1 MLPKKFREIKRQ
13 FIFKATHELIESS
26 CDKLR
31 PVIYENANNDYVD
44 ETITTGTTLFEL
56 YLALQQFCKLGLEIF
71 NGKLLIKKTQYASVS
86 KHFKYSKIGKKCNK
100 EILNKWQF
108 SELHFFEL

>member
-1 MLPKKFREIKRQ
+1 MYTYIDIPKFFLSI
-13 FIFKATHELIESS
+13 IATHELIESS

-56 YLALQQFCKLGLEIF
+56 YLALQQFSKLGLEIF
-71 NGKLLIKKTQYASVS
+71 NGKLYYVLHTFICTLTRLI
-86 KHFKYSKIGKKCNK
+86 
-100 EILNKWQF
+100 
-108 SELHFFEL
+108 

>member
-1 MLPKKFREIKRQ
+1 MLPKKFREIKLQ

-71 NGKLLIKKTQYASVS
+71 NGKLTQYLSVS
-86 KHFKYSKIGKKCNK
+86 KHFTKIAIRTSEC
-100 EILNKWQF
+100 KWQF
-108 SELHFFEL
+108 SELHFFAF

>member
-1 MLPKKFREIKRQ
+1 MRPRTFREIKLQ

-71 NGKLLIKKTQYASVS
+71 NGKLLIKKNSIYECFNTFY
-86 KHFKYSKIGKKCNK
+86 KKCNK
-100 EILNKWQF
+100 NF
-108 SELHFFEL
+108 

>member
-1 MLPKKFREIKRQ
+1 MSI
-13 FIFKATHELIESS
+13 IATHELIESS

-56 YLALQQFCKLGLEIF
+56 YLALQQFSKLGLEIF
-71 NGKLLIKKTQYASVS
+71 NGKLYYVHTFYKIVS
-86 KHFKYSKIGKKCNK
+86 KLFTVIQNWKNSAIMNMDTVC
-100 EILNKWQF
+100 QVF
-108 SELHFFEL
+108 